1 MVSGMSRR
9 AFLGGAAGAAV
20 LGLGGTGVAAAS
32 TSDRG
37 SSARWLGAGLLGAS
51 VTEERRRA
59 VVIGSGFGGAVTA
72 LRLAKAGVPVLMLER
87 GLRWPTGPN
96 AETFPHMFSPDRR
109 CSWLSPTPAL
119 GNVPPAV
126 SAVHR
131 RDGAGAR
138 RGYGHCVRRRRRRR
152 FAGLSRHDRSAH

>member
-1 MVSGMSRR
+1 MVSGISRR

-32 TSDRG
+32 TLDRG
-37 SSARWLGAGLLGAS
+37 LGAGLLGAP
-51 VTEERRRA
+51 VTEERRRV

-72 LRLAKAGVPVLMLER
+72 LRLAKAGVPVLLLER
-87 GLRWPTGPN
+87 GIRWPTGPN
-96 AETFPHMFSPDRR
+96 AETFPHMWSPDRR

-126 SAVHR
+126 YRPYTGVMER
-131 RDGAGAR
+131 VPGAGMDIVC
-138 RGYGHCVRRRRRRR
+138 G
-152 FAGLSRHDRSAH
+152 AGVGGGSLVYHGM